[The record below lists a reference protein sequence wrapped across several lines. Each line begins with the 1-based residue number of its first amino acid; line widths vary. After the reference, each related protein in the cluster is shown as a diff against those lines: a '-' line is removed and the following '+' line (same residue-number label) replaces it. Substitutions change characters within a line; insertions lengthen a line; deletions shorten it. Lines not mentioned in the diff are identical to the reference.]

1 MTYNCGRMKEEAD
14 INRKT
19 FVWGVLLAWSPIA
32 LFLVSMVRAMMQISG
47 QRTSGLGAVAG
58 GLSEVFA
65 TYGLLVFFAS
75 QILAI
80 VLLVRSISQRQS
92 AGRTVFAVI
101 SICGAGMVLL
111 MCGAVVWFFVR
122 TPH

>member
-1 MTYNCGRMKEEAD
+1 MKEEAD
-14 INRKT
+14 INGKT

-32 LFLVSMVRAMMQISG
+32 LFVVSMVRAMIEMSG

-58 GLSEVFA
+58 GLSEVLV
-65 TYGLLVFFAS
+65 TYGLLISFAS

-80 VLLVRSISQRQS
+80 VLLVRAISEGRS
-92 AGRTVFAVI
+92 AGRTVLAVI

-111 MCGAVVWFFVR
+111 MCGAVVWFLVR
-122 TPH
+122 TLR